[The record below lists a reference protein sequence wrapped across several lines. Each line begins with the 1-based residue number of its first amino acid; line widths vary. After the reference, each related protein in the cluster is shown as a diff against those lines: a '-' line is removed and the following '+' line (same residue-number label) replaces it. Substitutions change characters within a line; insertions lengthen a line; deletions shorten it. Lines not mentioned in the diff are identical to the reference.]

1 MKVRIGNDIKLNL
14 TLKGNRN
21 YNRAN
26 IKQLRCYFIN
36 TSLCDMCFPFGL
48 GSCPNKCCHRYHEC
62 PCNTCN
68 CCKWH
73 HKYPLTPCNPAHG
86 RGPLPPKH
94 GDCCNCCGDKYNRFG
109 GCTKCFH
116 GHCCGNWSECCGCC
130 DFDAKFYPYF
140 RPGHNDVI
148 QPMFDSEF
156 KFLAPS
162 RVLEG
167 QNRIETYFP
176 ACEQFACG
184 DYKLV
189 VVVVMYESGWGK
201 CDLHTYTI
209 DYGYVVTLVD
219 DESAPQGDLVINVDT
234 GEIEGNKIDKIYMNS
249 DNYKM
254 NQNSELSFGDIDLN
268 NNKYQ
273 LNIDY
278 EAGYTRIY
286 NAADYYGENVQFI
299 SSNPSVL
306 SVDSKTGKLTSHSVT
321 SNTDVTITVTIGDMV
336 YTYTVTVVAKGV
348 NYIGYSPES
357 DPANIVSQLE
367 NTSYFTKVDNIFN
380 TYSLRNNVDR
390 RYLWIVSKDPIS
402 GVYVGGDS
410 QPIAGPFT
418 VSGYDYAFYRTENAL
433 TNTTFTFEI
442 K

>member
-234 GEIEGNKIDKIYMNS
+234 GEIEGNKIS
-249 DNYKM
+249 DINMASTDYVM
-254 NQNSELSFGDIDLN
+254 NQNTSMSLSQKDIN
-268 NNKYQ
+268 GATYA
-273 LNIDY
+273 LNIYY
-278 EAGYTRIY
+278 ESGWSTVYDPNTW
-286 NAADYYGENVQFI
+286 DGETVTFT
-299 SSNPSVL
+299 SSNPDVL
-306 SVDSKTGKLTSHSVT
+306 TVDPTTGQLVAKTVNQDTV
-321 SNTDVTITVTIGDMV
+321 VTITVTIGNK
-336 YTYTVTVVAKGV
+336 TTSFRVTVKAAGAD
-348 NYIGYSPES
+348 YIGFVTTTDPNEAITYVNDTNYFKPYDYSKTN
-357 DPANIVSQLE
+357 NIE
-367 NTSYFTKVDNIFN
+367 NKTYGAYMWFICRMPQITPVIDGFNIPLN
-380 TYSLRNNVDR
+380 GPYNVGNNM
-390 RYLWIVSKDPIS
+390 
-402 GVYVGGDS
+402 
-410 QPIAGPFT
+410 
-418 VSGYDYAFYRTENAL
+418 YAFYSPKPQIA
-433 TNTTFTFEI
+433 TNWNVKFN
-442 K
+442 

>member
-219 DESAPQGDLVINVDT
+219 DESAPQGDLVIDVDS
-234 GEIEGNKIDKIYMNS
+234 GEIEGNKIS
-249 DNYKM
+249 DINMASTDYVIQ
-254 NQNSELSFGDIDLN
+254 QNTSMSLSQKDIN
-268 NNKYQ
+268 GATYA
-273 LNIDY
+273 LNIYY
-278 EAGYTRIY
+278 ESGWSTVYDANTW
-286 NAADYYGENVQFI
+286 DGEDVTFT
-299 SSNPSVL
+299 SSNPDVL
-306 SVDSKTGKLTSHSVT
+306 TVDPTTGQLVAKPVNQDTV
-321 SNTDVTITVTIGDMV
+321 VTITVTIGNK
-336 YTYTVTVVAKGV
+336 TTSFRVTVKAAGAD
-348 NYIGYSPES
+348 YIGFVTTTDPNEAITYVNDTNYFKPYDYSKTN
-357 DPANIVSQLE
+357 NIE
-367 NTSYFTKVDNIFN
+367 NKTYGAYMWFICRMPQITPVIDGFNIPLN
-380 TYSLRNNVDR
+380 GPYSVGNNM
-390 RYLWIVSKDPIS
+390 
-402 GVYVGGDS
+402 
-410 QPIAGPFT
+410 
-418 VSGYDYAFYRTENAL
+418 YAFYSPKPQIA
-433 TNTTFTFEI
+433 TNWNVKFN
-442 K
+442 

>member
-234 GEIEGNKIDKIYMNS
+234 GEIEGNKIS
-249 DNYKM
+249 DINMASTDYVM
-254 NQNSELSFGDIDLN
+254 NQNTSMSLSQKDIN
-268 NNKYQ
+268 GATYA
-273 LNIDY
+273 LNIYY
-278 EAGYTRIY
+278 ESGWSTVYDPNTW
-286 NAADYYGENVQFI
+286 DGETVTFT
-299 SSNPSVL
+299 SSNPDVL
-306 SVDSKTGKLTSHSVT
+306 TVDPTTGQLVAKTVNQDTV
-321 SNTDVTITVTIGDMV
+321 VTITVTIGNK
-336 YTYTVTVVAKGV
+336 TTSFRVTVKAAGAD
-348 NYIGYSPES
+348 YIGFVTTTDPNEAITYVNDTNYFKPYDYSKTN
-357 DPANIVSQLE
+357 NIE
-367 NTSYFTKVDNIFN
+367 NKTYGAYMWFICRMPQITPVIDGFNIPLN
-380 TYSLRNNVDR
+380 GPYNVGNNM
-390 RYLWIVSKDPIS
+390 
-402 GVYVGGDS
+402 
-410 QPIAGPFT
+410 
-418 VSGYDYAFYRTENAL
+418 YAFYSP
-433 TNTTFTFEI
+433 
-442 K
+442 KP

>member
-234 GEIEGNKIDKIYMNS
+234 GEIEGNKIS
-249 DNYKM
+249 DINMASTDYVI
-254 NQNSELSFGDIDLN
+254 NQNTSMSLSQKDIN
-268 NNKYQ
+268 GSTYA
-273 LNIDY
+273 LNIYY
-278 EAGYTRIY
+278 ESGWSTVYDPNTW
-286 NAADYYGENVQFI
+286 DGEDVTFT
-299 SSNPSVL
+299 SSNPDVLTVDPTTGQFVAKSVNQDT
-306 SVDSKTGKLTSHSVT
+306 V
-321 SNTDVTITVTIGDMV
+321 VTITVTIGNK
-336 YTYTVTVVAKGV
+336 TTSFRVTVKAAGAD
-348 NYIGYSPES
+348 YIGFVTTTDPNEAITYVNDTNYFKPYDYSKTN
-357 DPANIVSQLE
+357 NIE
-367 NTSYFTKVDNIFN
+367 NKTYGAYMWFICRMPQITPVIDGFNIPLN
-380 TYSLRNNVDR
+380 GPYSVGNNM
-390 RYLWIVSKDPIS
+390 
-402 GVYVGGDS
+402 
-410 QPIAGPFT
+410 
-418 VSGYDYAFYRTENAL
+418 YAFYSP
-433 TNTTFTFEI
+433 
-442 K
+442 KP

>member
-234 GEIEGNKIDKIYMNS
+234 GEIEGNKTS
-249 DNYKM
+249 DINMASTDYVM
-254 NQNSELSFGDIDLN
+254 NQNTSMSLSQKDIN
-268 NNKYQ
+268 GSTYA
-273 LNIDY
+273 LNIYY
-278 EAGYTRIY
+278 ESGWSTVYDPNTW
-286 NAADYYGENVQFI
+286 DGEDMTF
-299 SSNPSVL
+299 
-306 SVDSKTGKLTSHSVT
+306 TS
-321 SNTDVTITVTIGDMV
+321 SNTDVLTVDPTTGQLVAKTVNQDTVVTITVTIGNK
-336 YTYTVTVVAKGV
+336 TTSFRVTVKAAGAD
-348 NYIGYSPES
+348 YIGFVTTTDPNEAITYVNDTNYFKPYDYSKTN
-357 DPANIVSQLE
+357 NIE
-367 NTSYFTKVDNIFN
+367 NKTHGAYMWFICRMPQITPVIDGFNIPLN
-380 TYSLRNNVDR
+380 GPYSVGNNM
-390 RYLWIVSKDPIS
+390 
-402 GVYVGGDS
+402 
-410 QPIAGPFT
+410 
-418 VSGYDYAFYRTENAL
+418 YAFYSPKPQIA
-433 TNTTFTFEI
+433 TNWNVKFN
-442 K
+442 

>member
-234 GEIEGNKIDKIYMNS
+234 GEIEGNKIS
-249 DNYKM
+249 DINMASTDYVM
-254 NQNSELSFGDIDLN
+254 NQNTSMSLSQKDIN
-268 NNKYQ
+268 GSTYA
-273 LNIDY
+273 LNIYY
-278 EAGYTRIY
+278 ESGWSTVHDP
-286 NAADYYGENVQFI
+286 NTWDGETVTFT
-299 SSNPSVL
+299 SSNPDVL
-306 SVDSKTGKLTSHSVT
+306 TVDPTTGQLVAKTVNQDTV
-321 SNTDVTITVTIGDMV
+321 VTITVTIGNK
-336 YTYTVTVVAKGV
+336 TTSFRVTVKAAGAD
-348 NYIGYSPES
+348 YIGFVTTTDPNEAITYVNDTNYFKPYDYSKTN
-357 DPANIVSQLE
+357 NIE
-367 NTSYFTKVDNIFN
+367 NKTYGAYMWFICRMPQITPVIDGFNIPLN
-380 TYSLRNNVDR
+380 GPYNVGNNM
-390 RYLWIVSKDPIS
+390 
-402 GVYVGGDS
+402 
-410 QPIAGPFT
+410 
-418 VSGYDYAFYRTENAL
+418 YAFYSP
-433 TNTTFTFEI
+433 
-442 K
+442 KP

>member
-234 GEIEGNKIDKIYMNS
+234 GEIEGNKIS
-249 DNYKM
+249 DINMASTDYIM
-254 NQNSELSFGDIDLN
+254 NQNTSMSLSQKDIN
-268 NNKYQ
+268 GATYA
-273 LNIDY
+273 LNIYY
-278 EAGYTRIY
+278 ESGWSTVYDPNTW
-286 NAADYYGENVQFI
+286 DGETVTFT
-299 SSNPSVL
+299 SSNPDVL
-306 SVDSKTGKLTSHSVT
+306 TVDPTTGQLVAKTVNQDTV
-321 SNTDVTITVTIGDMV
+321 VTITVTIGNK
-336 YTYTVTVVAKGV
+336 TTSFRVTVKAAGAD
-348 NYIGYSPES
+348 YIGFVTTTDPNEAITYVNNTNYFKPYDYSKTN
-357 DPANIVSQLE
+357 NIE
-367 NTSYFTKVDNIFN
+367 NKTYGAYMWFICRMPQITPVIDGFNIPLN
-380 TYSLRNNVDR
+380 GPYNVGNNM
-390 RYLWIVSKDPIS
+390 
-402 GVYVGGDS
+402 
-410 QPIAGPFT
+410 
-418 VSGYDYAFYRTENAL
+418 YAFYSPKPQIA
-433 TNTTFTFEI
+433 TNWNVKFN
-442 K
+442 

>member
-234 GEIEGNKIDKIYMNS
+234 GEIEGNKIS
-249 DNYKM
+249 DINMASTDYVM
-254 NQNSELSFGDIDLN
+254 NQNTSMSLSQKDIN
-268 NNKYQ
+268 GATYA
-273 LNIDY
+273 LNIYY
-278 EAGYTRIY
+278 ESGWSTVYDPNTW
-286 NAADYYGENVQFI
+286 DGETVTFT
-299 SSNPSVL
+299 SSNPDVL
-306 SVDSKTGKLTSHSVT
+306 TVDPTTGQLVAKTVNQDTV
-321 SNTDVTITVTIGDMV
+321 VTITVTIGNK
-336 YTYTVTVVAKGV
+336 TTSFRVTVKAAGAD
-348 NYIGYSPES
+348 YIGFVTTTDPNEAITYVNNTNYFKPYDYSKTN
-357 DPANIVSQLE
+357 NIE
-367 NTSYFTKVDNIFN
+367 NKTYGAYMWFICRMPQITPVIDGFNIPLN
-380 TYSLRNNVDR
+380 GPYNVGNNM
-390 RYLWIVSKDPIS
+390 
-402 GVYVGGDS
+402 
-410 QPIAGPFT
+410 
-418 VSGYDYAFYRTENAL
+418 YAFYSPKPQIA
-433 TNTTFTFEI
+433 TNWNVKFN
-442 K
+442 

>member
-234 GEIEGNKIDKIYMNS
+234 GEIEGNKIS
-249 DNYKM
+249 DINMASTDYVM
-254 NQNSELSFGDIDLN
+254 NQNTSMSLSQKDIN
-268 NNKYQ
+268 GATYA
-273 LNIDY
+273 LNIYY
-278 EAGYTRIY
+278 ESGWSTVYDPNTW
-286 NAADYYGENVQFI
+286 DGEDVTFT
-299 SSNPSVL
+299 SSNPDVL
-306 SVDSKTGKLTSHSVT
+306 TVDPTTGQLVAKPVNQDTV
-321 SNTDVTITVTIGDMV
+321 VTITVTIGNK
-336 YTYTVTVVAKGV
+336 TTSFRVTVKAAGAD
-348 NYIGYSPES
+348 YIGFVTTTDPNEAITYVNDTNYFKPYDYSKTN
-357 DPANIVSQLE
+357 NIE
-367 NTSYFTKVDNIFN
+367 NKTYGAYMWFICRMPQITPVIDGFNIPLN
-380 TYSLRNNVDR
+380 GPYNVGNNM
-390 RYLWIVSKDPIS
+390 
-402 GVYVGGDS
+402 
-410 QPIAGPFT
+410 
-418 VSGYDYAFYRTENAL
+418 YAFYSP
-433 TNTTFTFEI
+433 
-442 K
+442 KP